1 MNRLHD
7 SRGLVVATSSHE
19 ALAAFERAMELT
31 HGYFNDPIAVADEAI
46 AHDPS
51 FVMPYALKAG
61 LMAMGTDRS
70 LHPAIKDIL
79 AAAQPHL
86 RGATERERAHVAA
99 VRAWL
104 DGDFAGS
111 QDIYGR
117 IVIDSPRD
125 SLALQFAH
133 IQDFFR
139 GQSTMLRDRV
149 AAALPAWDESTPGFG
164 YVLGMYA
171 FGLEE
176 GANYPQA
183 EEAGRRALALN
194 QRDPWAVH
202 AVAHVFE
209 MQGRTGEGVAWL
221 TERQADWSE
230 NNGFAYHNWWHLAL
244 YQLEIGD
251 TQTALE
257 LYDARIRPQ
266 KSNVILE
273 MLDASALLWRLHL
286 RGVSVGA
293 RWLELADS
301 WEAMA
306 DQGHYAFND
315 AHAMMAFA
323 ATGRAD
329 SAARATA
336 ALERSAAGGGT
347 NAGMAREVGLPLA
360 RALWA
365 FAEGEYGAAAE
376 TLLSIRAFANR
387 FGGSH
392 AQRDII
398 GLTALEA
405 ALRGGDRM
413 LARALAAERAAVK
426 PTSPFNQ
433 ALWRRATTMPEL
445 RNAA

>member
-1 MNRLHD
+1 MNQLRD
-7 SRGLVVATSSHE
+7 SRDLAVATCSRA
-19 ALAAFERAMELT
+19 ALESFERAVDLT
-31 HGYFNDPIAVADEAI
+31 HGYFNDPIAAADEAI

-61 LMAMGTDRS
+61 LMTMMTDAS
-70 LHPAIKDIL
+70 HHPVIKDWL

-86 RGATERERAHVAA
+86 RGASERERGHFAA
-99 VRAWL
+99 IRAWL

-111 QDIYGR
+111 QEIYGR
-117 IVIDSPRD
+117 IAIDYPRD

-139 GQSTMLRDRV
+139 GQSTMLRERI
-149 AAALPAWDESTPGFG
+149 AAALPDWDDSVPGYG
-164 YVLGMYA
+164 YLLGMYA

-176 GANYPQA
+176 SGSYGQA

-194 QRDPWAVH
+194 RRDPWAVH

-209 MQGRTGEGVAWL
+209 MQGRTTDGIAWL
-221 TERQADWSE
+221 TQRQADWAE

-244 YQLEIGD
+244 YQLEVGNNR
-251 TQTALE
+251 TALE
-257 LYDARIRPQ
+257 LYDTRIRPAP
-266 KSNVILE
+266 SSVIME

-286 RGVSVGA
+286 RGVPVGG
-293 RWLELADS
+293 RWHELADA
-301 WEAMA
+301 WQPVAQ
-306 DQGHYAFND
+306 QGHYAFND

-329 SAARATA
+329 AATTVVAS
-336 ALERSAAGGGT
+336 LERSAAAGGT
-347 NAGMAREVGLPLA
+347 NADMARDVGLPLA

-365 FAEGEYGAAAE
+365 FAEGEYGEAAE
-376 TLLSIRAFANR
+376 DLMSIRAHANR

-398 GLTALEA
+398 SLTALEA
-405 ALRGGDRM
+405 ALRNGDRA
-413 LARALAAERAAVK
+413 LARALAAERRALK

-433 ALWRRATTMPEL
+433 ATWRRATSMREL